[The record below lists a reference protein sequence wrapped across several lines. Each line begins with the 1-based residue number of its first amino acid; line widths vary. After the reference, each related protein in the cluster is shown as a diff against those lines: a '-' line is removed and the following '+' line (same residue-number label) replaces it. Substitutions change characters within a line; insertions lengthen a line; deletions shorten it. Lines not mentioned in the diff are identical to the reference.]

1 MAAESFTIHTDTVG
15 DASEV
20 VVFLPG
26 LFGQGKNFTQIAKG
40 LEPDYQSVLLDLPN
54 HGASDWTE
62 EFDYVEQADLVAEH
76 LRSTAASDGPINLVG
91 HSMGGKMAMTLT
103 LRHPDIVSRLVVV
116 DISPVARES
125 DGEFEHLLSSLLL
138 LDVDAIS
145 SRGEA
150 HEQLKEQIP
159 QDMVRGFLL
168 QSLARTDNG
177 FKWLPNLE
185 LLQASLPIIAD
196 FPDFGDTQFEGPVL
210 WIAGEKSDYIQ
221 DEFASTMRELFP
233 RTTQTTVKN
242 AGHWVHSEQSQV
254 FTEVLKHFLSADGE

>member
-1 MAAESFTIHTDTVG
+1 MAEESFTIHTETVG
-15 DASEV
+15 EPGEV

-26 LFGQGKNFTQIAKG
+26 LFGQGKNFTQIAKS

-62 EFDYVEQADLVAEH
+62 EFDYLEQADLVAEH
-76 LRSTAASDGPINLVG
+76 LRSTVASEGPINLVG
-91 HSMGGKMAMTLT
+91 HSMGGKVAMTLA
-103 LRHPDIVSRLVVV
+103 LRHPDIVSRLTVV
-116 DISPVARES
+116 DMSPVARES
-125 DGEFEHLLSSLLL
+125 DGEFEHLLSSLLA

-168 QSLARTDNG
+168 QSLARTDDG
-177 FKWLPNLE
+177 FQWLPNLE

-196 FPDFGDTQFEGPVL
+196 FPHFGDMQFEGPVL
-210 WIAGEKSDYIQ
+210 WVAGEKSDYIT
-221 DEFASTMRELFP
+221 EAEEPAMRELFP
-233 RTTQTTVKN
+233 RTLQTTIKD
-242 AGHWVHSEQSQV
+242 AGHWVHSEQSEV
-254 FTEVLKHFLSADGE
+254 FTQVLKRFLAS